1 MVSLYA
7 KTTISTWFWF
17 KSSTLDKPEIP
28 NKDYKL
34 LLSKLK
40 PDDLNY
46 LISIMILLKKSY
58 CIIKK
63 IEKGN

>member
-1 MVSLYA
+1 MQKQPYP
-7 KTTISTWFWF
+7 TWFWS
-17 KSSTLDKPEIP
+17 KSTLDKPEIP

-34 LLSKLK
+34 LSKLNIK

-46 LISIMILLKKSY
+46 LINKHYDIKEELLY
-58 CIIKK
+58 YKK

>member
-1 MVSLYA
+1 MQKQPYP
-7 KTTISTWFWF
+7 TWFWF

-40 PDDLNY
+40 PDDLK
-46 LISIMILLKKSY
+46 LLNKHYDFIKEELLYYKKNR
-58 CIIKK
+58 KR
-63 IEKGN
+63 

>member
-7 KTTISTWFWF
+7 KTTISNLVLF

-34 LLSKLK
+34 LLLNIK

-46 LISIMILLKKSY
+46 LINKHMILLKKSY

-63 IEKGN
+63 